1 MDAAQ
6 ALSGIVER
14 VLAEAPELLRP
25 RLQPE
30 PGPKPPPPQVNSCDE
45 RHRDGRPDP
54 RQVPK
59 ALAAQVWRRDGFR
72 CRFCSRRLVPTAI
85 SWAIHELA
93 PLRFP
98 MHRNSGRACH
108 PWAQATYADAEHV
121 FPRKRGGSSR
131 HEGNLVAACE
141 RCNRHVKG
149 ARTPCEIGWTLLG
162 VADDGWDGLVWAHE
176 PLIAL
181 LGSRGG
187 RPLEGEPVLPY
198 RDGAAWRQVLM
209 APAVPLAPARQDGV
223 TQQEEQR
230 EGYRPRW

>member
-1 MDAAQ
+1 MV
-6 ALSGIVER
+6 GVI
-14 VLAEAPELLRP
+14 
-25 RLQPE
+25 
-30 PGPKPPPPQVNSCDE
+30 
-45 RHRDGRPDP
+45 RDGRSDQRPSVDDQERGTP
-54 RQVPK
+54 NSAFKTSSAP
-59 ALAAQVWRRDGFR
+59 AARKQ
-72 CRFCSRRLVPTAI
+72 
-85 SWAIHELA
+85 LA